1 MINHKFGPKTM
12 EIIRSIRFEDDHFS
26 EEVQRIIDRI
36 KQTRSTETQEQIQ
49 QKMEQDKIE
58 RKEKERLEMREENNY
73 VVDQYAS
80 YLALKAK
87 MLDP

>member
-1 MINHKFGPKTM
+1 M